1 MELFVL
7 RLSRLVST
15 EYAGLSS
22 CQNPSMEQ
30 VDPRL
35 HQTKFADPLRFLEK
49 SISWRSMF
57 MMRIELKFGG

>member
-1 MELFVL
+1 MEEFVL
-7 RLSRLVST
+7 RLSRLVT
-15 EYAGLSS
+15 LYGLSS
-22 CQNPSMEQ
+22 CQNPSVEQ

-57 MMRIELKFGG
+57 IVRIELNFGE